1 MRRFLLAVMMCGVA
15 AGAQAADLPDLPI
28 LRGAFADGLTGGR
41 VNWSGVYAGGQITH
55 GGADMDFKN
64 SGQDLLA
71 KLLNNI
77 DVEAQF
83 NISKWPV
90 GERTHMQSSG
100 FGAFAGYNFQWT
112 DALIGVELNY
122 THGEFFGQSKGSQ
135 GRSFQFPTDY
145 ITTVNVSS
153 SSSMRMTDFG
163 SLRLRGGY
171 AVGSFLPYGFVGV
184 ALGHLGRIRA
194 GRHTL
199 ETPVGVVAVE
209 YDGENTVSLEN
220 VPSYRHTAN
229 ATVEVEGLGRVTGDI
244 AWGGNWFFLVNEHRE
259 ELTLRNVERL
269 TDVTWRIRQAL
280 TRQGITG
287 RDGQEID
294 HVVPCAVRH

>member
-1 MRRFLLAVMMCGVA
+1 MLAVMMCGVA
-15 AGAQAADLPDLPI
+15 AGAQAADLSDLPI

-184 ALGHLGRIRA
+184 AMGQADINRRADADLFYLYVGTQGLPNLSSSGFLTDNANKHFVTGFATGLGLDWMVCANIFLRA
-194 GRHTL
+194 
-199 ETPVGVVAVE
+199 EWE
-209 YDGENTVSLEN
+209 YLRFTSTVDTSVNTV
-220 VPSYRHTAN
+220 
-229 ATVEVEGLGRVTGDI
+229 RVG
-244 AWGGNWFFLVNEHRE
+244 AGYKF
-259 ELTLRNVERL
+259 
-269 TDVTWRIRQAL
+269 
-280 TRQGITG
+280 
-287 RDGQEID
+287 
-294 HVVPCAVRH
+294 